1 MASYGSSDYHELP
14 QHLRA
19 VVQQNATGFHTATRG
34 SVVQGSPAIAAS
46 PVASRG
52 YSPVSEN
59 GIIPCHLYPIGSHQ
73 HTPFMLACIPAPWI
87 PWVLF
92 MAVY

>member
-1 MASYGSSDYHELP
+1 MLVTTPSSTPFPAQPNGFIWLRHDLP
-14 QHLRA
+14 QRLRT

-52 YSPVSEN
+52 SSPVKME
-59 GIIPCHLYPIGSHQ
+59 
-73 HTPFMLACIPAPWI
+73 
-87 PWVLF
+87 
-92 MAVY
+92 

>member
-1 MASYGSSDYHELP
+1 MLVTTPSSTPFPAQPNGFILWLLRHELP
-14 QHLRA
+14 QRLRA

-52 YSPVSEN
+52 
-59 GIIPCHLYPIGSHQ
+59 
-73 HTPFMLACIPAPWI
+73 
-87 PWVLF
+87 
-92 MAVY
+92 